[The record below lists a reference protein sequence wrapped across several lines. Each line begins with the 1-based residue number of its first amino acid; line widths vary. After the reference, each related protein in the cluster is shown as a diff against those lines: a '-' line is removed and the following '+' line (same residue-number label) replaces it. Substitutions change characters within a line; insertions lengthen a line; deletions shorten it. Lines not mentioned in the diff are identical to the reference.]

1 METPRAGLEPA
12 TPEKPMFIQTE
23 ATPNPAT
30 LKFIPGRMVLDTG
43 TMEFSSRDSAARSP
57 LAAHLFEVPGVT
69 GVFYGSDFITVT
81 KREGDWQH
89 LKPAILG
96 AIMEHYMSGAPL
108 LADGSAGNDEE
119 SDEADEFF
127 NPDDAETVAQIK
139 DLIETR
145 VRPAVA
151 NDGGDI
157 TFRGF
162 KDGIVY
168 LNMKGS
174 CAGCPS
180 STATL
185 KHGVQN
191 LLRHFVPEVQEVIA
205 A

>member
-1 METPRAGLEPA
+1 
-12 TPEKPMFIQTE
+12 MFIQTE

-30 LKFIPGRMVLDTG
+30 LKFIPGRTVLDNG
-43 TMEFSSRDSAARSP
+43 TLEFSSREAANRSP
-57 LAAHLFEVPGVT
+57 LAERLFNVSGVT
-69 GVFYGSDFITVT
+69 SVFYGSDFVTVT
-81 KREGDWQH
+81 KDDSDWQH

-108 LADGSAGNDEE
+108 LADGTVGNDEAL
-119 SDEADEFF
+119 DEEEEFF
-127 NPDDAETVAQIK
+127 NEADADTVATIK

-168 LNMKGS
+168 LNMKGA

-185 KHGVQN
+185 RHGIQN
-191 LLRHFVPEVQEVIA
+191 LLRHFIPDVVEVRPV
-205 A
+205 

>member
-1 METPRAGLEPA
+1 
-12 TPEKPMFIQTE
+12 MFIQTE

-30 LKFIPGRMVLDTG
+30 LKFIPGRTVLDSG
-43 TMEFSSRDSAARSP
+43 TMEFSSAESAARSP
-57 LAAHLFEVPGVT
+57 LAERLFAVPGVT
-69 GVFYGSDFITVT
+69 GVFYGADFVTVT
-81 KREGDWQH
+81 KADGDWQH

-108 LADGSAGNDEE
+108 LADGTAASDDARDEE
-119 SDEADEFF
+119 DEFF
-127 NPDDAETVAQIK
+127 DEADAETVEQIK

-185 KHGVQN
+185 QHGIQN
-191 LLRHFVPEVQEVIA
+191 LLRHFVPDVQEVRPM
-205 A
+205 

>member
-1 METPRAGLEPA
+1 
-12 TPEKPMFIQTE
+12 MFIQTE

-30 LKFIPGRMVLDTG
+30 LKFLPGRTVLGEG
-43 TMEFSSRDSAARSP
+43 TMEFRDRDTAGRSP
-57 LAAHLFEVPGVT
+57 LAEKLFGIQGVT
-69 GVFYGSDFITVT
+69 GVFYGSDFVTVT
-81 KREGDWQH
+81 KADGDWQH

-108 LADGSAGNDEE
+108 LADGSSE
-119 SDEADEFF
+119 DEAAEEFF
-127 NPDDAETVAQIK
+127 SDADAETVATIK

-162 KDGIVY
+162 KEGIVY
-168 LNMKGS
+168 LDMKGS

-185 KHGVQN
+185 KHGIQN
-191 LLRHFVPEVQEVIA
+191 LLRHFVPDVVEVQQMTH
-205 A
+205 